1 MHAFWQIVYCNF
13 YPHFSIIKSFLSP
26 GFFNN
31 YHCLWF
37 SQRSFTMI
45 SLDIPFLY
53 LSCLMFSVFPE
64 SMFKCFSWVFWHYL
78 LLMFQTLSLDHPLF
92 SFKYLHYLKLFHS
105 SWMLCLFFSPLFS
118 YFAFQFGAVYWS
130 IFRLLDSTLDCEQSR
145 ALPNKSILHFCD
157 SVFDSFLNLS

>member
-13 YPHFSIIKSFLSP
+13 YPHFSIIKPFLSP

-105 SWMLCLFFSPLFS
+105 SWMLCLFFFPSLFLLCIS
-118 YFAFQFGAVYWS
+118 VWSSLLIYLQVTWFYPWLWAV
-130 IFRLLDSTLDCEQSR
+130 
-145 ALPNKSILHFCD
+145 
-157 SVFDSFLNLS
+157 